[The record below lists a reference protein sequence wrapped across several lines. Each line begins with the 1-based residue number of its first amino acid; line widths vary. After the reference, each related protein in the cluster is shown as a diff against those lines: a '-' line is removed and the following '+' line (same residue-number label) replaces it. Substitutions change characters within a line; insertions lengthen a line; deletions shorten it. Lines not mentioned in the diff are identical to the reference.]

1 MRRRLAPVLAVVA
14 LCGGLAAAGPGAPR
28 NPPSAILVRA
38 EAGDRACYLTL
49 RDSRGVE
56 SEAFADFEVCDAAS
70 GLAGRRVDL
79 SWDTLTLP
87 AADCEGDPE
96 CPRSETVTGV
106 VRASR
111 AGGGALRPGTFCRD
125 SETVVFA
132 CAAGERRVSVCAA
145 AGQDGGTVQ
154 YRFGRPGAAPELSLP
169 ASPGRPASVASG
181 DTLMYSGGGGA
192 WLRFASGTYDYTV
205 YSAIGRWGPGGA
217 PAEKAGVLVERS
229 GTRVANLRCTG
240 GDAGVDAAWIAA
252 AGVRPDARGFDL
264 P

>member
-1 MRRRLAPVLAVVA
+1 MSRRLVPVLCVAA
-14 LCGGLAAAGPGAPR
+14 LCGGLAAAGAGAPR
-28 NPPSAILVRA
+28 HPASAVLVRA

-49 RDSRGVE
+49 KDPGGRETQVPAR
-56 SEAFADFEVCDAAS
+56 FEVCEAAPA
-70 GLAGRRVDL
+70 LAGRRVDL
-79 SWDTLTLP
+79 SWGALRLS
-87 AADCEGDPE
+87 AADCVGDPA

-106 VRASR
+106 VRASLP
-111 AGGGALRPGTFCRD
+111 GGGALRPGTLCRA
-125 SETVVFA
+125 SEAVVFA
-132 CAAGERRVSVCAA
+132 CAAGEKRVSVCAA
-145 AGQDGGTVQ
+145 PGQGGGTVQ

-192 WLRFASGTYDYTV
+192 WLRFASGAYDYTV

-240 GDAGVDAAWIAA
+240 GDPGLDAAWMTA